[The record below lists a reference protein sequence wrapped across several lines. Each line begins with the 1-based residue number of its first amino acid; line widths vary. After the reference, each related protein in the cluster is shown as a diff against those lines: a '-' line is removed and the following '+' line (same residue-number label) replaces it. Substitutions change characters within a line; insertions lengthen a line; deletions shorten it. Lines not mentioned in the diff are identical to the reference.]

1 MRKHYKAALLVSLLL
16 VSTATMAWIP
26 FLIAGGEWLAGA
38 VSASR
43 VAWVTNAG
51 LRAATAKSLSL
62 HATIGGLALT
72 SAAIIENTP
81 SKVPAHVMIDLTE
94 GGTRLNPD
102 SKRYDDATAASVDP
116 IPKASFNPYDDL
128 TVLPSSWPDVITDMG
143 SPAFKLYRDATG
155 TKLTK
160 VQTYTYQ
167 IGYREGASYTTT
179 GGIPSVDASGWARQY
194 NKKITT
200 VSCGSSATTSPNC
213 EYQVAYSPPSEL
225 ISCPAGYTR
234 NNNICTLQ
242 DATQVVKPE
251 KTIPCEVTRDAS
263 GAFQIDWKNPECNNL
278 KTDGSIKSIASD
290 TVEVSNAS
298 ESVTAKCTSA
308 ACDIAYQDKVND
320 SWTNVK
326 TGAPNSS
333 GGREVTS
340 IEYGNGTNPS
350 VPGGGSDGDGDGE
363 GDGNGDGTGSCGTA
377 ENPCSIN
384 DKGFEKLDTG
394 LESIEAAEQNHFDT
408 LMGKAEGLSIEDT
421 HGLNWDWIP
430 EVPKGTC
437 SPVRYGIDDKY
448 IEIDLCEK
456 LKIVRNVLGWLLYLY
471 TAMFI
476 MDLFLASAY
485 PTYYTSKLSKDRV
498 RFKGV

>member
-16 VSTATMAWIP
+16 FSTATMAWIP

-102 SKRYDDATAASVDP
+102 PKRYDDATAASVDP
-116 IPKASFNPYDDL
+116 IPKASFNPYDEL
-128 TVLPSSWPDVITDMG
+128 TVLPSNWPDVITDMG
-143 SPAFKLYRDATG
+143 SPAFKLYRDAAG
-155 TKLTK
+155 TRLTK

-200 VSCGSSATTSPNC
+200 VTCGGSATTSPNC

-263 GAFQIDWKNPECNNL
+263 GAFQIDSKNPECNTL
-278 KTDGSIKSIASD
+278 TADGSVKSVASD
-290 TVEVSNAS
+290 TVQVSNAA

-320 SWTNVK
+320 SWTNIK

-333 GGREVTS
+333 GGREVTA
-340 IEYGNGTNPS
+340 IEYGTGTNPS
-350 VPGGGSDGDGDGE
+350 VPGGGTGGDGDGDGE
-363 GDGNGDGTGSCGTA
+363 GDGSGSGCGTKD
-377 ENPCSIN
+377 NPCSVN
-384 DKGFEKLDTG
+384 DEGFKDLATDGQDSIAKLEQDKQEWLDRVNSVNG
-394 LESIEAAEQNHFDT
+394 EDKHGVDLE
-408 LMGKAEGLSIEDT
+408 
-421 HGLNWDWIP
+421 WIP
-430 EVPKGTC
+430 QLPKGQCEPITFG
-437 SPVRYGIDDKY
+437 VEDHQMVIDWCDKAS
-448 IEIDLCEK
+448 II
-456 LKIVRNVLGWLLYLY
+456 RNVLGWLLYLY
-471 TAMFI
+471 TAYFI
-476 MDLFLASAY
+476 VCLFFDR
-485 PTYYTSKLSKDRV
+485 TTSSGSK
-498 RFKGV
+498 